1 MSFAKNA
8 EASAI
13 KFLDDGVYI
22 VEKGGVKKRIADP
35 IQVTALGTSEPG
47 TARELA
53 YTAVRFLDREGKR
66 KKEIVPSSM
75 LVSQPGEFVTLLA
88 ERGYVWPP
96 TQPQRH
102 KIVGELSIVKPVRRI
117 RVTPVPG
124 CHGKSYVLP
133 GESYTPKGP
142 DRRHFQL
149 CHNPTVRLGEF
160 RRSGT
165 LKEWKE
171 HVAKPCIHS
180 TRARL
185 AIAAV
190 FAAPNLR
197 ALNINSFGFNFSGVT
212 SGGKTL
218 CVRWGASAAGLNS
231 SEGPTTWDGS
241 AAGFEQRAL
250 GHRDSIV
257 LFDDMSHLPQPELA
271 KLVTFRLASNRPK
284 TRAGQYVLANNLVD
298 LDWRVITLSTSED
311 PIWQQIIKPKRRCVR
326 GEEVRL
332 INVPACV
339 SDKGDIFDGPNADE
353 RVGSTLEK
361 RLDFVEKQENFTQDY
376 QGEAFR
382 TYLAKRFADQRAV
395 ATLRR
400 YMDRFLEAAPLPRQF
415 RWLGRM
421 RRLFAVVY
429 ASGAQA
435 IDYGVLPWSKK
446 ATLNAIIACMTDA
459 MDQLPTNFSNS
470 PDGGVARFKSDDAL
484 VGEFKRR
491 VEDAKFV
498 RIGCNSRKPH
508 STAKRLK
515 NADGF
520 IQSTR
525 PGRVRYLLRSKA
537 METWFPHV
545 TTRKHL
551 TAVLHSRG
559 ILKAGRRTDT
569 RTRQI
574 HIAPLKK
581 RVSCYALLRKRI
593 SE

>member
-1 MSFAKNA
+1 MSIKK
-8 EASAI
+8 SVTGAI
-13 KFLDDGVYI
+13 QFLDDGVYL
-22 VEKGGVKKRIADP
+22 VEKSGVRKRIADP
-35 IQVTALGTSEPG
+35 IQVTAFGSSEPG

-53 YTAVRFLDREGKR
+53 YTAVRFLNREGKR

-75 LVSQPGEFVTLLA
+75 LVSKPTEFVTLLA
-88 ERGYVWPP
+88 GRGYLWPP
-96 TQPQRH
+96 SQPQRN
-102 KIVGELSIVKPVRRI
+102 KIIGELSIVKPARRI

-133 GESYTPKGP
+133 DESYTPKGP

-171 HVAKPCIHS
+171 HIAKACIHS
-180 TRARL
+180 SRARL
-185 AIAAV
+185 AVAAV

-197 ALNINSFGFNFSGVT
+197 SLNINSFGFNFSGMT

-218 CVRWGASAAGLNS
+218 CVRSAASAAGLNS

-284 TRAGQYVLANNLVD
+284 TKAGQYVLANNLVD

-311 PIWQQIIKPKRRCVR
+311 PIWQPMIRPGRRRVR
-326 GEEVRL
+326 GEEVRM
-332 INVPACV
+332 INVRACV
-339 SDKGDIFDGPNADE
+339 SDKGDIFDGPNADQ
-353 RVGSTLEK
+353 RVGSTLEE
-361 RLDFVEKQENFTQDY
+361 RLDFVEKQEKLTLDC
-376 QGEAFR
+376 QGVAFR
-382 TYLAKRFADQRAV
+382 AYLAKRFADKRAEE
-395 ATLRR
+395 TLKS
-400 YMDRFLEAAPLPRQF
+400 YMDQFLEAAALVEQF
-415 RWLGRM
+415 RWLGRI

-429 ASGAQA
+429 AGAAQA
-435 IDYGVLPWSKK
+435 IDYDVLPWGKQ
-446 ATLNAIIACMTDA
+446 ATLTAILACMTDA
-459 MDQLPTNFSNS
+459 MDQLTANFSDSSNG
-470 PDGGVARFKSDDAL
+470 DGEQIKSDDAL
-484 VGEFKRR
+484 VAEFKRR
-491 VEDAKFV
+491 LEDAKFL
-498 RIGCNSRKPH
+498 RIERNGGKPN
-508 STAKRLK
+508 STAGRLK
-515 NADGF
+515 KADGF
-520 IQSTR
+520 IQTTR

-551 TAVLHSRG
+551 TAVLYSRG